1 MAALPRESEPDGDIR
16 LADPGF
22 GIYVHWPFCAAKCPY
37 CDFNSHVPDT
47 PPDEKRLLAA
57 YRAELAHFAALA
69 PGRTVSS
76 VFFGGGT
83 PSLMSGETVAGI
95 LDAIAR
101 LWPLAGDAE
110 ITLEANPTSAEA
122 ARFARYRSAGVN
134 RLSLGVQSLRDDALA
149 ALGRRHGAREAVA
162 ALETAR
168 SLFPRFSFDLIY
180 ARSGQQLA
188 DGRVELAEA
197 LALAGDHLSL
207 YQLTIERGTPFFAR
221 QRRGELQLPDDDLA
235 RDFYDLTQ
243 DLCQSAGMP
252 AYEIS
257 NHARPGGASRHNL
270 TYWRSGDYVG
280 VGAGAHGRIGSG
292 AGRRATAA
300 IARPAAW
307 LGQVERLGHGLA
319 EDAVLDAGEAGEEF
333 LLMGLRLGEG
343 ICLARHDAI
352 AGVPLPRDRIANLLA
367 EGLLERRAD
376 GRIAAS
382 ASGRPVLNS
391 LIASLLA

>member
-188 DGRVELAEA
+188 DWRVELAEA

-300 IARPAAW
+300 IARPSDWAMAW
-307 LGQVERLGHGLA
+307 SK
-319 EDAVLDAGEAGEEF
+319 
-333 LLMGLRLGEG
+333 MS
-343 ICLARHDAI
+343 CWMLARRARNSCSWGC
-352 AGVPLPRDRIANLLA
+352 ALAKAFALRAMTPLPVSRYPGTGSPICSPKGCWSGAPM
-367 EGLLERRAD
+367 
-376 GRIAAS
+376 AALPPAPAAVPCS
-382 ASGRPVLNS
+382 TA
-391 LIASLLA
+391 